1 MAYAFGALLCPNRGF
16 RSQSQGQGLDM
27 DDLTPRRQAAAD
39 AAASKTQRILELT
52 QRPSVFRQAKESGG
66 GGGGGRKK
74 RDPSP
79 RQNRTAQRE
88 RRDRPMTQSRGVQS
102 TMASASFWPSFL
114 RSGPHHHRHRSAGSR
129 GLHHAAQNFLL
140 IGVRFWLC
148 CVQIGSVGPSR
159 STSESRGFQLDQ
171 SSSSGPSRAVQQD
184 LYLDETHAVP
194 TRDTPFQVRQAP
206 APVQQVG
213 MPPAPSPSPAPEV
226 AALSQS
232 LRGLEFKLDAITTGM
247 QLQKGVTDIASKL
260 ESLSQQVTIA
270 QQQPAPEPEPKPE
283 YTSDFDINLAH
294 HT

>member
-1 MAYAFGALLCPNRGF
+1 M
-16 RSQSQGQGLDM
+16 
-27 DDLTPRRQAAAD
+27 
-39 AAASKTQRILELT
+39 
-52 QRPSVFRQAKESGG
+52 
-66 GGGGGRKK
+66 
-74 RDPSP
+74 
-79 RQNRTAQRE
+79 
-88 RRDRPMTQSRGVQS
+88 
-102 TMASASFWPSFL
+102 
-114 RSGPHHHRHRSAGSR
+114 
-129 GLHHAAQNFLL
+129 
-140 IGVRFWLC
+140 
-148 CVQIGSVGPSR
+148 
-159 STSESRGFQLDQ
+159 
-171 SSSSGPSRAVQQD
+171 QQD